1 MRVSLD
7 LDGTV
12 WKYRKEFAWLFK
24 IFKASG
30 HEVGILTA
38 HTDHIKDADL
48 HLLQA
53 RCQIIPDF
61 FICKDDN
68 TFTDASESTGLWK
81 ARMVLE
87 HDIHLHFDDF
97 DIHKPERHEK
107 YLKSFE
113 RGIAEYP
120 NYMDQ
125 PKFVVVK

>member
-12 WKYRKEFAWLFK
+12 WKYRKEFAWLFR
-24 IFKASG
+24 ILKASG

-53 RCQIIPDF
+53 RCSIVPDF
-61 FICKDDN
+61 FICKDN
-68 TFTDASESTGLWK
+68 KTFTDASESTGKWK

-87 HDIHLHFDDF
+87 RDIDLHFDDF
-97 DIHKPERHEK
+97 DIHKPERHIK
-107 YLKSFE
+107 YLEDFDSNFNE
-113 RGIAEYP
+113 AREYGYDP
-120 NYMDQ
+120 LY
-125 PKFVVVK
+125 VIVK